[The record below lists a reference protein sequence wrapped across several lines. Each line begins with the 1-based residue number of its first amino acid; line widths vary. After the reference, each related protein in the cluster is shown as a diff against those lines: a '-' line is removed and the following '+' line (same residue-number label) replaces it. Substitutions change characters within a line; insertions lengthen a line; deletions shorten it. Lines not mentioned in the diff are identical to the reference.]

1 MKPRGI
7 HVQVR
12 FCPSQV
18 KSERSWLALSAGMQ
32 ARLVLAY
39 LPLLHFVH
47 TVSFKLKV
55 CGNPAL
61 SKFMGTVSPT
71 ASAHFLS
78 LSRLAILATFHT
90 FLSLL
95 C

>member
-18 KSERSWLALSAGMQ
+18 KSEVLASLISWNAGTPGFSILALIT
-32 ARLVLAY
+32 LCAY
-39 LPLLHFVH
+39 CVFQIEG
-47 TVSFKLKV
+47 F

-61 SKFMGTVSPT
+61 SKLKGTVSPT

-78 LSRLAILATFHT
+78 LSRLAIATFHT